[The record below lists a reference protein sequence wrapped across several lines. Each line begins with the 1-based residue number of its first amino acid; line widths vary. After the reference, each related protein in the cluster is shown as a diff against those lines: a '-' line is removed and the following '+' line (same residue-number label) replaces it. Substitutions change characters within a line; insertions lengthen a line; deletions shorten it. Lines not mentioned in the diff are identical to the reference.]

1 MLTILPR
8 FLSRIYRK
16 EPISSFIL
24 TVGVV
29 DAVIGGVGGKWSLF
43 SVSVIML
50 LLALGV
56 RWWHLQSPDQKLTT
70 KTPRRYLPPSSSS
83 QALPM
88 LVNDKQRKY

>member
-29 DAVIGGVGGKWSLF
+29 DAVIGGLDGEWSLF
-43 SVSVIML
+43 TFSVIIL

-56 RWWHLQSPDQKLTT
+56 RWWHLQSPDQTLNS
-70 KTPRRYLPPSSSS
+70 KTPRRYLPPSSSA

-88 LVNDKQRKY
+88 LAKEKPQKF

>member
-43 SVSVIML
+43 SFSVVML

-56 RWWHLQSPDQKLTT
+56 RWWYLQSPDKTLTA